1 MRFFL
6 YGIVSILILFL
17 DYRVSLAKGVFI
29 SLAVGAF
36 ILMREIE
43 TSPYEALVYV
53 LFVAAVPFVANRFR
67 KSFDKHKGVMRKR
80 FEKVKVLY
88 ESLVRKDNQEIKSNL
103 EKEKRLKQVLSLYE
117 ISKDM
122 SVCLVFEDIF
132 NIFSST
138 MKKSFR
144 FKFCRCVLLNKTKD
158 IDSVY
163 QIEIGQKVAKV
174 MPDDFDKELVDI
186 AFGTRK
192 MISISPQENE
202 EFLRRLSLMKSFET
216 LLSIPLFVEE
226 KIAGVLYIEN
236 IPRVH
241 FESFTI
247 LSTQFAIQFQK
258 VILYKTVQ
266 EMSITDSLTEISTR
280 RYFLERLR
288 EEIRRSMRH
297 KLNLSFLMLDLDH
310 FKETNDKF
318 GHLVG
323 DVVLKEVSAILKSD
337 LREID
342 VIGRYGGEEFSI
354 LLTGIDREGA
364 YQVAERIRKSIE
376 GAVFKAYDEV
386 VTSTVSIGIAVFP
399 DDGIDIEPLIESADK
414 ALYKAKESGRNRVC

>member
-1 MRFFL
+1 MV
-6 YGIVSILILFL
+6 YGIVSMLVLFL
-17 DYRVSLAKGVFI
+17 GYRISRAKSVII

-36 ILMREIE
+36 ILIREIKIA
-43 TSPYEALVYV
+43 PYEALVYV
-53 LFVAAVPFVANRFR
+53 LFVVAMPFVANSFR

-80 FEKVKVLY
+80 FEKVKGLY
-88 ESLVRKDNQEIKSNL
+88 EDLVRKDKQEIKASL
-103 EKEKRLKQVLSLYE
+103 EKEKRLQQVLSLYE

-122 SVCLVFEDIF
+122 SVCLAFEDIL

-138 MKKSFR
+138 LKKSFR
-144 FKFCRCVLLNKTKD
+144 FKLCRCILLKKTKD

-163 QIEIGQKVAKV
+163 QIEIGQKVVKV
-174 MPDDFDKELVDI
+174 APDDFDRELVSI
-186 AFGTRK
+186 ALGTRK
-192 MISISPQENE
+192 IISVSPQENE
-202 EFLRRLSLMKSFET
+202 EFLRRLSLVKTFET
-216 LLSIPLFVEE
+216 LISIPLFVEE
-226 KIAGVLYIEN
+226 KIAGVMYIEN
-236 IPRVH
+236 IPKVH
-241 FESFTI
+241 FENFII
-247 LSTQFAIQFQK
+247 LSAQFAIQFQK
-258 VILYKTVQ
+258 VILYKAVQ

-280 RYFLERLR
+280 RYFLERLG

-297 KLNLSFLMLDLDH
+297 KSNLSFLMLDLDY

-354 LLTGIDREGA
+354 LLTGIDRKGA
-364 YQVAERIRKSIE
+364 YQVAERIRESIE
-376 GAVFKAYDEV
+376 AAVFKAYDEV

-399 DDGIDIEPLIESADK
+399 EDGVDLESLIESADK